1 MSKKGKKN
9 KKTKAQKKNKKIKAQ
24 SRAKRTQQR
33 AQKRTDKGR
42 ERVRRLALNPVGRA
56 VLKKASHGGV
66 VKELSQGT
74 TEDQIGKLDSIR
86 GTGELP
92 GGDLAKAIK
101 KKAPKEMDKGIKK
114 LQKEGKEVTV
124 DALCAEVKSTPG
136 FLQMCNNA
144 GITLE
149 WFEDLAKE
157 RMKTHGVTQRR
168 QEDGQ

>member
-1 MSKKGKKN
+1 MNKKG
-9 KKTKAQKKNKKIKAQ
+9 KKNKKIKAQ
-24 SRAKRTQQR
+24 SRAQRTQKR

-56 VLKKASHGGV
+56 VLKRASRGGV

-74 TEDQIGKLDSIR
+74 TEEQVGRLDSLQ

-92 GGDLAKAIK
+92 GGKLAEAIK
-101 KKAPKEMDKGIKK
+101 KKAPKEMDKGIKR
-114 LQKEGKEVTV
+114 LRKEGKEVTV

-136 FLQMCNNA
+136 FLKMCNNA

-149 WFEDLAKE
+149 WFEELARE
-157 RMKTHGVTQRR
+157 RMKTHGI
-168 QEDGQ
+168 EA